1 MEALSNFDNNSL
13 LSIDSKFLEISFIDE
28 DYRLF
33 LFSVTGERSEDF
45 AGSTPSLEATE
56 TRTGETP
63 GNNEPRD
70 LSLNPVSISFLGSSR
85 WLAFHHAFREIIRKL
100 DGGDREEERG
110 RSDRDQIKHRLTHLV
125 EEQRLGN
132 FEMKLWVLC
141 VSLSFYIHPFSFL
154 FYISLHVY
162 DVFDRGKRG
171 K

>member
-1 MEALSNFDNNSL
+1 MII
-13 LSIDSKFLEISFIDE
+13 LSIDSKFLEISTKIT
-28 DYRLF
+28 DYFSF
-33 LFSVTGERSEDF
+33 LLQVSAARILPVPPP
-45 AGSTPSLEATE
+45 PSE

-70 LSLNPVSISFLGSSR
+70 LSLNPVSISFLGWSR

-132 FEMKLWVLC
+132 FEMKLC
-141 VSLSFYIHPFSFL
+141 VSPSLSISIHPFSF
-154 FYISLHVY
+154 FFSFFISLHAPRIRCVWSREER
-162 DVFDRGKRG
+162 RGEK
-171 K
+171 